1 MRTNGFTL
9 IEVIII
15 IVLIGIAVPPL
26 VLAIYQVTKDS
37 YRSELTT
44 VANHLAQGQMERIT
58 RVKFKNNSG
67 FENMTSN
74 CPKFGPNPQTISV
87 NGVLY
92 TVYTNFSTLVSNA
105 RKRAK
110 VRVSG
115 TGIPDVSLV
124 TWFTNYST
132 LKR

>member
-1 MRTNGFTL
+1 MSRGFTL

-15 IVLIGIAVPPL
+15 IVLIGIALPPL
-26 VLAIYQVTKDS
+26 ILAISQGTKDS

-44 VANHLAQGQMERIT
+44 ISTHLAQGQMERIS
-58 RVKFKNNSG
+58 RVKFLNHSG
-67 FENMTSN
+67 FRSMVPGNFPTH
-74 CPKFGPNPQTISV
+74 TINV
-87 NGVLY
+87 NGVNY

-105 RKRAK
+105 RKKAT
-110 VRVSG
+110 VRVVG
-115 TGIPDVSLV
+115 PGIPDVSLV